1 MIETHFISLNIILM
15 IGIILIYMHMTNP
28 NKNND
33 NHKEKKYKYLDMEQ
47 QMNNDIY
54 LLFLSPTE
62 QFHCAKN
69 SLYCTYSSLPPLA
82 PNPHHL
88 CSSAFSRMSYS
99 CLTVYRLSNWL
110 LLLNNMLS
118 RFCYIFSR
126 LGSSIPSFLNN
137 IQYGTI

>member
-54 LLFLSPTE
+54 WHLL
-62 QFHCAKN
+62 
-69 SLYCTYSSLPPLA
+69 
-82 PNPHHL
+82 
-88 CSSAFSRMSYS
+88 MI
-99 CLTVYRLSNWL
+99 
-110 LLLNNMLS
+110 
-118 RFCYIFSR
+118 CYIFIIIFYALR
-126 LGSSIPSFLNN
+126 IIINLNVM
-137 IQYGTI
+137 